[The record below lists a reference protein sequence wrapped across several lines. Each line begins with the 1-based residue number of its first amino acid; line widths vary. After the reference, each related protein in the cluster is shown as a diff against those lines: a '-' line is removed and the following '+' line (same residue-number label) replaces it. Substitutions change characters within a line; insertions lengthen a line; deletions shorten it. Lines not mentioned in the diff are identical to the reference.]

1 MASGNSNLVDSLGD
15 SDELPILRGVANKQK
30 PAKNRAIVYIDGFN
44 LYHGAVKGTDVKWLD
59 IQTYFERLRWQ
70 DDVVQIHYFTARVNG
85 DARRRQEALLRAF
98 FTLPKVNVVEGRY
111 KTKRVTCRTT
121 ACSHA
126 GERRFTTWEEK
137 RTDVN
142 IAVQMM
148 DDAYRNL
155 CDMFIVVSGDS
166 DLVPPILRIKERFPN
181 KKVVV
186 YVPAR
191 DAARGAATEI
201 RTAADRDAL
210 LPIGLLK
217 KCLLPTRLPDGA
229 GGFIEKPEE
238 W

>member
-1 MASGNSNLVDSLGD
+1 MASGNSKSVDSFAD
-15 SDELPILRGVANKQK
+15 TDELPILRAVEKPQK
-30 PAKNRAIVYIDGFN
+30 PRKNRTIVYIDGFN

-59 IQTYFERLRWQ
+59 IQTYFERLRSQ
-70 DDVVQIHYFTARVNG
+70 DDVVQIHYFTARVSG
-85 DARRRQEALLRAF
+85 DSRRRQETLLRAF

-111 KTKRVTCRTT
+111 KTKRVMCRTT
-121 ACSHA
+121 TCSHD

-155 CDMFIVVSGDS
+155 CDIFVVVSGDS
-166 DLVPPILRIKERFPN
+166 DLVPPILRIKERFGS
-181 KKVVV
+181 KRIVV

-201 RTAADRDAL
+201 RTAAHRDAL
-210 LPIGLLK
+210 LPLELLK
-217 KCLLPTRLPDGA
+217 KCQFPAKLPDGA
-229 GGFIEKPEE
+229 GGFIEKPAE